1 MADRCTDMPPPCT
14 PPSYYVT
21 IKDLAIYVGLI
32 KKKDKEIDEN
42 CAERT
47 R

>member
-1 MADRCTDMPPPCT
+1 MA
-14 PPSYYVT
+14 
-21 IKDLAIYVGLI
+21 IKDLAIYVGLV
-32 KKKDKEIDEN
+32 KKKDKEIEEK